1 MIPFVPAALSGLT
14 AANASDAVFRS
25 EAFTARSLNSA
36 ACAPQARL
44 KITAMVNIP
53 KGSGKGVILAQA
65 GRFGGWS
72 LYLKNGIPAYTYNFL
87 GLKRFTITAKKP
99 LPAGKATI
107 RYEFA
112 YDGGG
117 LGKGGIGTILVNG
130 TKVAEGRIE
139 RTQPMI
145 FSADEGADVGEDG
158 ETPVVEDYGIPAP
171 YKFTGKIDKITI
183 DLQEMKAFDKAEE
196 DKLRA
201 EAALKKAQSD

>member
-1 MIPFVPAALSGLT
+1 MAVIFGLALMVFVTSC
-14 AANASDAVFRS
+14 ASTKV
-25 EAFTARSLNSA
+25 
-36 ACAPQARL
+36 APDQQ
-44 KITAMVNIP
+44 NDC
-53 KGSGKGVILAQA
+53 
-65 GRFGGWS
+65 
-72 LYLKNGIPAYTYNFL
+72 FL
-87 GLKRFTITAKKP
+87 GDYYKNLAP
-99 LPAGKATI
+99 GP
-107 RYEFA
+107 
-112 YDGGG
+112 DGGVKMRWLKPG
-117 LGKGGIGTILVNG
+117 VDFAKYNKVMLDSVVFFFAKDADYKGMDPNELKTLAAGPEILVNG

-183 DLQEMKAFDKAEE
+183 DLKEMKASDKAEE